1 MYLALDEQERH
12 FNDLESRYRTLAS
25 TWLLATFA
33 ALGFLATKKT
43 DAISVSPLLV
53 MSFVAF
59 CGGAG
64 IVLLWNL
71 DLMVYHRLLDA
82 SFIAGIELERANPWL
97 PKSHLGMLEAASN
110 SGGVLRRIVYFY
122 ACSISFLFVLAGAFL
137 VGWMARH
144 GLVASMVV
152 AVVSVLL
159 SVGVGVLIW
168 FQTMGAGRTQWQR
181 VLRNDETP

>member
-1 MYLALDEQERH
+1 
-12 FNDLESRYRTLAS
+12 
-25 TWLLATFA
+25 
-33 ALGFLATKKT
+33 
-43 DAISVSPLLV
+43 
-53 MSFVAF
+53 
-59 CGGAG
+59 
-64 IVLLWNL
+64 
-71 DLMVYHRLLDA
+71 
-82 SFIAGIELERANPWL
+82 
-97 PKSHLGMLEAASN
+97 
-110 SGGVLRRIVYFY
+110 
-122 ACSISFLFVLAGAFL
+122 LFVLAGAFL